1 MEWLILKKELW
12 RALTAFPYEHS
23 DSWMANAD
31 FRLPRIPHKSTKYP
45 VGKSLSSWEAFVSGT
60 DSVGAYS
67 QQTILPVKSY
77 GRGWF
82 HFHHGDHSA

>member
-1 MEWLILKKELW
+1 MQTSDCQEF
-12 RALTAFPYEHS
+12 LTRGGDAIK
-23 DSWMANAD
+23 N
-31 FRLPRIPHKSTKYP
+31 P

-82 HFHHGDHSA
+82 HFHHSDHSA